1 MKLRSFKIAIA
12 LFMVSGIV
20 VVLGTAKAA
29 MAMEPL
35 TIRLGTPA
43 PSGSSYHTALIEMGQ
58 KWRDAS
64 GGNIK
69 LIIYADRTQ
78 GSEATMVKSM
88 RGNILQAGALTVVGL
103 SKIDD
108 SVGGFSFVPLAYK
121 SWEEY
126 DYVVEKLSPRLDKLL
141 LDKGFVV
148 LFWGNAGWLRFFSK
162 APATHPDDFK
172 KMKMFIIAGN
182 AYQVDLMKA
191 LGYQPFP
198 SETSEILTG
207 FRTDLFNA
215 IYMPPNQ
222 ALLGQIYTVAKY
234 MLDLKWTIL
243 SGALVIRKD
252 AWDKIPPD
260 IQKQVRTAAAEAGA
274 KIRASDRREDAE
286 SITAMQKKGLMVQTV
301 NPQVEEEWRKLMQT
315 VYPKIRGEMVPTDI
329 FDEVQR
335 LVNEYRAKGTG
346 K

>member
-1 MKLRSFKIAIA
+1 MKLRSFNKAIA
-12 LFMVSGIV
+12 LMASGITI
-20 VVLGTAKAA
+20 VLGMAGTAWAI
-29 MAMEPL
+29 EPI

-43 PSGSSYHTALIEMGQ
+43 PSGSSYHTALVEMGQ

-88 RGNILQAGALTVVGL
+88 RGNVLQAGALTVVGL

-108 SVGGFSFVPLAYK
+108 SVGGFSFVPLIYR

-182 AYQVDLMKA
+182 TYQVDLMKA
-191 LGYQPFP
+191 LGYQPIP

-222 ALLGQIYTVAKY
+222 ALAGQIYPVAKH

-252 AWDKIPPD
+252 TWDKIPPD
-260 IQKQVRTAAAEAGA
+260 VQKPVLAAAAAAGA
-274 KIRASDRREDAE
+274 KIRSNDRREDAE
-286 SITAMQKKGLMVQTV
+286 SIAAMQKKGLTVQTV
-301 NPQVEEEWRKLMQT
+301 NPQVEEEWRGFMKT
-315 VYPKIRGEMVPTDI
+315 VYPKIRGEMVPADI

-335 LVNEYRAKGTG
+335 LVNEYRSKGTA